1 MHSESHFCTA
11 KILWLMKQIRI
22 SAVAFFTLLLIS
34 CGDMREAETV
44 TPTADANEW
53 SANLQQCMD
62 SKMEQWYKAFNHYQ
76 LEGYNMFAA
85 DLKALQE
92 ANAVYDNCRAQHE
105 AAKKDTA

>member
-1 MHSESHFCTA
+1 
-11 KILWLMKQIRI
+11 MKRIRI

-34 CGDMREAETV
+34 CGDLREAETIPV
-44 TPTADANEW
+44 TADSNEW
-53 SANLQQCMD
+53 SADLQQCMD

-92 ANAVYDNCRAQHE
+92 ANAVYDNCRAQNL
-105 AAKKDTA
+105 AAKKETSLN